1 MKKLQV
7 QGETVLDLPEG
18 NQPHATIA
26 ACETEV
32 DYSAWCQSGGMA
44 CRYEGRVYVKVPQ
57 QLVVDREFS
66 LNYDCLPL
74 EEANER
80 IEQWNAQAQRFAG
93 YMHE

>member
-7 QGETVLDLPEG
+7 QGETVLHLPEECEE
-18 NQPHATIA
+18 HATIA
-26 ACETEV
+26 ACETPEQF
-32 DYSAWCQSGGMA
+32 SSWGQSGGMA

-57 QLVVDREFS
+57 QLVVDGEFS

-80 IEQWNAQAQRFAG
+80 IEQWNEQAQRFAG
-93 YMHE
+93 YMHA